1 MQQMTWQDGKLRPV
15 TGKALLSRILLAHLD
30 GTTPKEFAKREI
42 RRMQQCKWCAD
53 GFPSLAGL
61 HNILGLLIPCDATK
75 EAVKI
80 SQAQRYLDTL
90 GRIK

>member
-15 TGKALLSRILLAHLD
+15 TGKAFLSRILLAHL
-30 GTTPKEFAKREI
+30 GGVTPAEFAEQEL
-42 RRMQQCKWCAD
+42 RRAQCKWCAD
-53 GFPSLAGL
+53 GFLLFDGVHNVFGL
-61 HNILGLLIPCDATK
+61 PIPCDATK